1 ETQFVDGIWASGRMF
16 ETLGVPAMIGRTFTE
31 ADDVRGG
38 GPDGPVAVISYSF
51 WQRRFG
57 ALRPAQGVP
66 SLSRDGTA
74 NAIGQRL
81 NLDKV
86 SFTIVGVTGPDFFGP
101 DVGRAFDVAIPIG
114 TEPLFRGKES
124 ALDQRSWWWLSIM

>member
-1 ETQFVDGIWASGRMF
+1 M
-16 ETLGVPAMIGRTFTE
+16 MGRTFTE

-57 ALRPAQGVP
+57 
-66 SLSRDGTA
+66 GTA

-124 ALDQRSWWWLSIM
+124 ALDQRSWWWLSIMARLKAGAAGRRQRRHSR